1 MGDDWFSS
9 IKQKSV
15 LDDGKQSPL
24 ENYKFLESIWN
35 HHNMETFRDFLKWYN
50 NLDVKPFVKGVLNY
64 CKMYWEKNIDV
75 FKVAFS
81 IPGLARLNLLNAS
94 EKKHAE
100 FPLFDFSTKDIYR
113 TIQDNIVGNFDKPC
127 KRIVGYDANALYL
140 YCIGQPM
147 PVGYFI
153 IRRESDKFKA
163 EKMSKYWNMFIWM
176 DWISDSKNCKILHK
190 LNNNHEKRV
199 GPFPVD
205 GYDPITKTIYQYNGC
220 YFHGHSCHLNQ
231 RMNSK
236 EREKRF
242 NKTKD
247 CELYLTKQGY
257 KVQSLWE
264 CEFFQ
269 LLKKTIPYKLLLIKT
284 VRYFI
289 KNTKIKLL

>member
-1 MGDDWFSS
+1 
-9 IKQKSV
+9 
-15 LDDGKQSPL
+15 
-24 ENYKFLESIWN
+24 
-35 HHNMETFRDFLKWYN
+35 
-50 NLDVKPFVKGVLNY
+50 
-64 CKMYWEKNIDV
+64 
-75 FKVAFS
+75 
-81 IPGLARLNLLNAS
+81 
-94 EKKHAE
+94 
-100 FPLFDFSTKDIYR
+100 
-113 TIQDNIVGNFDKPC
+113 
-127 KRIVGYDANALYL
+127 
-140 YCIGQPM
+140 M

-176 DWISDSKNCKILHK
+176 DWISDSNNCKILHK

-231 RMNSK
+231 RMNSN

-257 KVQSLWE
+257 KVRSLWE
-264 CEFFQ
+264 CEFFR
-269 LLKKTIPYKLLLIKT
+269 LLKKTKSLQVIADQNCPLFYKK
-284 VRYFI
+284 Y
-289 KNTKIKLL
+289 KNKVTMKQILKAIERDELFGMVECDIHVPLQWMKKKPKYNTFTF

>member
-1 MGDDWFSS
+1 MLP
-9 IKQKSV
+9 K
-15 LDDGKQSPL
+15 
-24 ENYKFLESIWN
+24 
-35 HHNMETFRDFLKWYN
+35 
-50 NLDVKPFVKGVLNY
+50 
-64 CKMYWEKNIDV
+64 
-75 FKVAFS
+75 
-81 IPGLARLNLLNAS
+81 
-94 EKKHAE
+94 KKHAE

-205 GYDPITKTIYQYNGC
+205 GYDPIT
-220 YFHGHSCHLNQ
+220 
-231 RMNSK
+231 
-236 EREKRF
+236 
-242 NKTKD
+242 
-247 CELYLTKQGY
+247 
-257 KVQSLWE
+257 
-264 CEFFQ
+264 
-269 LLKKTIPYKLLLIKT
+269 
-284 VRYFI
+284 
-289 KNTKIKLL
+289 

>member
-1 MGDDWFSS
+1 MGNDWFSS

-113 TIQDNIVGNFDKPC
+113 TIQDNIVGGPSIIFTRYHESGKTFLRGNFEKPC

-205 GYDPITKTIYQYNGC
+205 GYDPIT
-220 YFHGHSCHLNQ
+220 
-231 RMNSK
+231 
-236 EREKRF
+236 
-242 NKTKD
+242 
-247 CELYLTKQGY
+247 
-257 KVQSLWE
+257 
-264 CEFFQ
+264 
-269 LLKKTIPYKLLLIKT
+269 
-284 VRYFI
+284 
-289 KNTKIKLL
+289 